1 MTRASR
7 EEILEHVRRA
17 IAELFEIEPS
27 VVQLDTKVVEDLDL
41 DSIDAIELAVR
52 MEALTGQRF
61 DPERFREMR
70 TIRDVVD
77 ILDDILNGSV
87 DEAAS

>member
-7 EEILEHVRRA
+7 EDILEHVRRA
-17 IAELFEIEPS
+17 MAELFEIEPAL
-27 VVQLDTKVVEDLDL
+27 VQLDTKVVEDLDL

-77 ILDDILNGSV
+77 ILDDILKGSV
-87 DEAAS
+87 EKAAS

>member
-17 IAELFEIEPS
+17 MAELFEIEPDKI
-27 VVQLDTKVVEDLDL
+27 QLDTKVVEDLDL

-52 MEALTGQRF
+52 MEGVTGQRF

-70 TIRDVVD
+70 TISDVVD
-77 ILDDILNGSV
+77 ILYGILNGQV